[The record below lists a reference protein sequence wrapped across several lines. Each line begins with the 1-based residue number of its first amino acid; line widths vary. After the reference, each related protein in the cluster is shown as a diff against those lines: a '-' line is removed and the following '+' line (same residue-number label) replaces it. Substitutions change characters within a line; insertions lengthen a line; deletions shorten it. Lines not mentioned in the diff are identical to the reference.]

1 MKRLVI
7 LLIPF
12 MVLCNASAQQN
23 DNTAYNEAMS
33 RRDYQSA
40 IHIMANILKDKN
52 LRNFENYY
60 KRAFAYYNL
69 GNLIYAIADCTSAL
83 SCDPYNSKAY
93 YLRGKSKLEFGD
105 PTYIKDLRQGGSEGL
120 ALLTKRTEATN
131 ESIYNSNNIYANII
145 SDVDIDI
152 PVSTSGVNSKTFVL
166 ILSNEN
172 YSESNVSRVYFA
184 NKDGETFKQYCIKTL
199 SIPEDNIHMKI
210 DATRNQ
216 MRSEIKWLQ
225 NVSEAFGKN
234 ANIIVYYS
242 GHGMPDETSQK
253 AYLLPSDGIAND
265 PESAYSLSS
274 LYKQL
279 GSMDVN
285 SVVVFLD
292 ACFSG
297 SQRNGEMLTASKGV
311 AIKPKDEVLDGRV
324 IVMAASQGDETAYT
338 YNEKGHGLFTYFLL
352 KKLQESKGNISLY
365 DLSQFIVSNVRQVS
379 IIKNKRNQTPV
390 VSAAAN
396 LHDIWGN
403 LKLK

>member
-7 LLIPF
+7 LFILF

-23 DNTAYNEAMS
+23 DNTAYNEAIS

-324 IVMAASQGDETAYT
+324 IVMSASQGDETAYT

-390 VSAAAN
+390 VSASAN

>member
-390 VSAAAN
+390 VSASAN

>member
-7 LLIPF
+7 LFILF

-390 VSAAAN
+390 VSASAN

>member
-1 MKRLVI
+1 MKRIILV
-7 LLIPF
+7 LMPC
-12 MVLCNASAQQN
+12 MVLCNALAQQN
-23 DNTAYNEAMS
+23 DNATYNEAMS

-40 IHIMANILKDKN
+40 INIMANVLKEKN
-52 LRNFENYY
+52 LRTCENYY
-60 KRAFAYYNL
+60 KRALAYYNS

-83 SCDPYNSKAY
+83 SFDPYNSKAY

-120 ALLTKRTEATN
+120 ALLTKQTETTN
-131 ESIYNSNNIYANII
+131 ESIDNSNIVYANII

-242 GHGMPDETSQK
+242 GHGMPDETSRK

-274 LYKQL
+274 LYRQL

-311 AIKPKDEVLDGRV
+311 AIKPKEEILDGRV
-324 IVMAASQGDETAYT
+324 IVMSASQGDETAYT

-352 KKLQESKGNISLY
+352 KKLQESKGNINLY

-390 VSAAAN
+390 VSASAN
-396 LHDIWGN
+396 LHDICGN

>member
-1 MKRLVI
+1 MKRLII
-7 LLIPF
+7 LFIPF

-131 ESIYNSNNIYANII
+131 ESIDNSNNIYANII
-145 SDVDIDI
+145 SDVDINI

-166 ILSNEN
+166 ILSNEI

-297 SQRNGEMLTASKGV
+297 AQRNGEMLTASKGV

-324 IVMAASQGDETAYT
+324 IVMSASQGDETAYT

-365 DLSQFIVSNVRQVS
+365 DLSQFIVRNVRQVS

-390 VSAAAN
+390 VSASAN

>member
-390 VSAAAN
+390 VSASEN

>member
-324 IVMAASQGDETAYT
+324 IVMSASQGDETAYT

-390 VSAAAN
+390 VSASAN

>member
-1 MKRLVI
+1 MRK
-7 LLIPF
+7 F
-12 MVLCNASAQQN
+12 S
-23 DNTAYNEAMS
+23 
-33 RRDYQSA
+33 
-40 IHIMANILKDKN
+40 
-52 LRNFENYY
+52 
-60 KRAFAYYNL
+60 
-69 GNLIYAIADCTSAL
+69 
-83 SCDPYNSKAY
+83 
-93 YLRGKSKLEFGD
+93 
-105 PTYIKDLRQGGSEGL
+105 
-120 ALLTKRTEATN
+120 
-131 ESIYNSNNIYANII
+131 NSNNIYANII

-390 VSAAAN
+390 VSASAN

>member
-1 MKRLVI
+1 
-7 LLIPF
+7 

-23 DNTAYNEAMS
+23 DNTAYNEAIS

-324 IVMAASQGDETAYT
+324 IVMSASQGDETAYT

-390 VSAAAN
+390 VSASAN

>member
-1 MKRLVI
+1 MKRLVT

-12 MVLCNASAQQN
+12 MILCNASAQQN

-390 VSAAAN
+390 VSASAN